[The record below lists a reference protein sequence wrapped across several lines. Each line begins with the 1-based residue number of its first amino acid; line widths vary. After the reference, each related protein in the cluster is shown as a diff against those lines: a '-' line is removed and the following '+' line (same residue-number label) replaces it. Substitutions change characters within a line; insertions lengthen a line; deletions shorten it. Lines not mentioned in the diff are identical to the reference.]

1 MFKGFEADALLDKN
15 IGLIT
20 LSNLRSLSRRNFI
33 AVYKGEIFIP
43 SKRYLIKKYLRN
55 PFSYI
60 IVIIFICI
68 VLFFLY
74 SVIVNTL
81 NSMQNLGLF
90 ICILIFELV
99 ALYFFDS
106 LTSLNMIENTG
117 DIANEKVFI
126 SQDFKKELQ
135 RYKVWKLKYERIN
148 IKPSNSC
155 KNAELP

>member
-1 MFKGFEADALLDKN
+1 
-15 IGLIT
+15 
-20 LSNLRSLSRRNFI
+20 
-33 AVYKGEIFIP
+33 
-43 SKRYLIKKYLRN
+43 
-55 PFSYI
+55 
-60 IVIIFICI
+60 
-68 VLFFLY
+68 
-74 SVIVNTL
+74 
-81 NSMQNLGLF
+81 MQNLGLF